1 MGFLEM
7 AGMFGKVQEAM
18 QHFDP
23 DEMKAQIQTVVD
35 NVADMHMRMVRIEE
49 KIDHIMG
56 IRNRTNAEVV
66 KSVKAIPDQSLGS
79 VRVNG

>member
-1 MGFLEM
+1 MGILEM

-35 NVADMHMRMVRIEE
+35 NVADMHMRMIRIEE
-49 KIDHIMG
+49 KLDQIMA
-56 IRNRTNAEVV
+56 IRNRTTAEIV
-66 KSVKAIPDQSLGS
+66 KSVKAIP
-79 VRVNG
+79 NG

>member
-1 MGFLEM
+1 MGILEM

-35 NVADMHMRMVRIEE
+35 NVADMHMRMIRIEE
-49 KIDHIMG
+49 KLDRVMAT
-56 IRNRTNAEVV
+56 RERTIAERM
-66 KSVKAIPDQSLGS
+66 ARG
-79 VRVNG
+79 